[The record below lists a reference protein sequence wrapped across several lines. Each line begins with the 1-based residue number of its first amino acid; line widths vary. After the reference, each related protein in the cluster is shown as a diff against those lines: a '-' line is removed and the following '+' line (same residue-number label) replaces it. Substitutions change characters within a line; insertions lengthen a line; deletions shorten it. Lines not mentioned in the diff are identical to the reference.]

1 MYSTF
6 KSQVK
11 ELIGKKILRVEGV
24 ETGSD
29 RVMLF
34 FESGHLLLTHYQ
46 VWWERVYLE
55 DWEGDPG
62 DLVGKELVSATET
75 SNEVEV
81 EDPESFSV
89 DRWTFYSFRTTGGDL
104 WFRWFGK
111 SNGYYSTAVHVEWV
125 PTPSSS
131 EN

>member
-24 ETGSD
+24 KTGSD
-29 RVMLF
+29 NVMLF
-34 FESGHLLLTHYQ
+34 FESGRLLLTHYQ
-46 VWWERVYLE
+46 DCCERVYLE

-75 SNEVEV
+75 SNET
-81 EDPESFSV
+81 EDLESCSV
-89 DRWTFYSFRTTGGDL
+89 DRWTFYSFRTPGGDL
-104 WFRWFGK
+104 WLRWLGT
-111 SNGYYSTAVHVEWV
+111 SNGYYSTAVHVEWA
-125 PTPSSS
+125 PAPSSS